1 MILKSLLALAGIG
14 LIDHRQNAL
23 VHDLANKEMAVYAA
37 HDLLAKRSI
46 KVAEVIVNEPENRQ
60 KIARGVDDMFN
71 VLMEVV
77 NADRLSDRI
86 RATAES
92 AIARLGASKEG
103 KACED

>member
-1 MILKSLLALAGIG
+1 MILKSLLTLIGIG
-14 LIDHRQNAL
+14 VIDHRQNAL
-23 VHDLANKEMAVYAA
+23 VHELSNKETAVCAA
-37 HDLLAKRSI
+37 HHLLTKRSI
-46 KVAEVIVNEPENRQ
+46 KIAETIVNEPENGQ

-71 VLMEVV
+71 VLVEVV